1 MRAVSRD
8 HLFEPPAVRGGGRGS
23 RFVNKRQRRQQ
34 PRTKTAAMPRFPDSS
49 VACLKRTML
58 ARQPHFMFTT
68 SDVQNV
74 MKETGL
80 DKAQVQDWADNLR
93 YRFKIRTLD
102 DTMIFLRST
111 EKVRDHLPSCV
122 SRNIFSTLGFS

>member
-1 MRAVSRD
+1 
-8 HLFEPPAVRGGGRGS
+8 
-23 RFVNKRQRRQQ
+23 
-34 PRTKTAAMPRFPDSS
+34 MPRFPDES
-49 VACLKRTML
+49 VTCLKRTML

-74 MKETGL
+74 TRETGL

-102 DTMIFLRST
+102 DILKFLRSIELVT
-111 EKVRDHLPSCV
+111 
-122 SRNIFSTLGFS
+122 

>member
-8 HLFEPPAVRGGGRGS
+8 HLFEPPAVRGGGHGS

-80 DKAQVQDWADNLR
+80 DKAQVQAWADKFR
-93 YRFKIRTLD
+93 YHCKIKKTD
-102 DTMIFLRST
+102 DILNILRST
-111 EKVRDHLPSCV
+111 EPV
-122 SRNIFSTLGFS
+122 T